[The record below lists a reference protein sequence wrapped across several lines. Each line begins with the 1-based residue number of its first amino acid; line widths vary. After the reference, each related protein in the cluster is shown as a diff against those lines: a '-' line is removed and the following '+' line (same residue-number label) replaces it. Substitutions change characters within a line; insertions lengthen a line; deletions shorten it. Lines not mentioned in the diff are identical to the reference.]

1 LSGSIPAG
9 GTGAGADSS
18 LRADLVVVAA
28 GQSTR
33 MGGTDKLAVEI
44 GGRPLL
50 AWTLEAVSAAPVVE
64 RIVLV
69 APPERVADLAR
80 ASWLPAGVVDV
91 VAGGPRR
98 QESVAA
104 GFHAFDR
111 LGVDDRG
118 VVLVHDGARPATP
131 ADLIVRVARETARH
145 GAAVPIVPL
154 AETLK
159 RIDGDVVGGTVERTG
174 LGVAQTPQGVRRDVL
189 RAAYGR
195 FPPDGPE
202 TWTDE
207 ASLIEATGVPV
218 RVVAG
223 DPVNLKVTVPG
234 DVAHVAAILDPT
246 GAMRAGIGQDSHP
259 FGPGS
264 PLMLGG
270 VEIAGAPRLH
280 GHSDGDVVLHAV
292 ADALLGAGALGDL
305 GRHFPAD
312 ARTPRGIASTELV
325 RAVCRLL
332 EDTGRRPASVDV
344 TVIAARPRL
353 SDQLDAMAASIA
365 GIIGVDRTAVNVK
378 ASTGNLSGDVGAGR
392 VIAAEAWFSGHSHL
406 QGALSDGGQVW
417 LSSSKPAGAA
427 GILYRA
433 AEDTA
438 SQSYGWSDTP
448 EDLSLDPVDGL
459 LWSLSEGL
467 GARHVFGIDH
477 AAVD

>member
-9 GTGAGADSS
+9 GTDAGAETSAV
-18 LRADLVVVAA
+18 RADLIVVAA

-33 MGGTDKLAVEI
+33 MGGSDKLAAGI

-50 AWTLEAVSAAPVVE
+50 AWTLEAVSAAPEVE

-69 APPERVADLAR
+69 GPPERVGDIGR

-104 GFHAFDR
+104 GFEAFDR
-111 LGVDDRG
+111 LGADDRG
-118 VVLVHDGARPATP
+118 VVLVHDGARPAVP
-131 ADLIVRVARETARH
+131 ADLIGRVAAATAQH

-159 RIDGDVVGGTVERTG
+159 RIDGDVVGATVERSG

-189 RAAYGR
+189 RAAYR
-195 FPPDGPE
+195 RYPPDGPE

-207 ASLIEATGVPV
+207 ASLIEATGVAV

-223 DPVNLKVTVPG
+223 DPVNLKVTVPA
-234 DVAHVAAILDPT
+234 DVARAAAILDPL

-259 FGPGS
+259 FGPGG

-270 VEIAGAPRLH
+270 IEIAGAPRLH

-292 ADALLGAGALGDL
+292 ADALLGAAALGDL
-305 GRHFPAD
+305 GRLFPAD

-332 EDTGRRPASVDV
+332 AATGRRPASVDL

-353 SDQLDAMAASIA
+353 GDYLDAMAGSIA
-365 GIIGVDRTAVNVK
+365 AVTGLDRTAVNVK
-378 ASTGNLSGDVGAGR
+378 ASTGNLGGAEGAGR
-392 VIAAEAWFSGHSHL
+392 SISAVAIAMVSRL
-406 QGALSDGGQVW
+406 
-417 LSSSKPAGAA
+417 P
-427 GILYRA
+427 
-433 AEDTA
+433 
-438 SQSYGWSDTP
+438 
-448 EDLSLDPVDGL
+448 
-459 LWSLSEGL
+459 
-467 GARHVFGIDH
+467 
-477 AAVD
+477 